1 MVPLPRFLLY
11 PFIIFIFSFSFASP
25 IYAKTIYASP
35 SGNDFKNGLTI
46 KKAVRTIGRA
56 VDMVKPGDTIKLLG
70 GTYTG
75 TIISKPGKPNAWIT
89 MMPYKNQKV
98 IIKHRGA
105 GRPTLYFYHKSC
117 DEDTPNNYPC
127 QPMHWIIKGLTIT
140 GSGQG
145 GNEDN
150 VIKIDTPHVK
160 LIDNDLSGSS
170 ADIVKLVFTADNV
183 EIRHNNIHHPNAKP
197 GANAQGVDITGADN
211 TLVVGNHVHHIP
223 SIGMYAKGNSRN
235 TIFEKNRVDH
245 TWQHGIM
252 LGQSTDSY
260 RLRDGKYESYDGI
273 IRNNLIQ
280 HTGWSCVAT
289 ASSFNVRIYNN
300 TCYDVG
306 QNHHG
311 AVLVSNESEV
321 EQAGTKIIIRNNIFV
336 AANSKPVIK
345 VYWNAMTDPK
355 SLFIDHNIYWS
366 LSGKKAVRFTWKD
379 FALHEVSPSKW
390 RQKTGL
396 DQNSIIANPKFVD
409 KHLFHL
415 APGSPAINKGFN
427 SKVVADDYSGNH
439 RPKGKL
445 TDIGAHEI
453 R

>member
-1 MVPLPRFLLY
+1 MAPFPRFLIY
-11 PFIIFIFSFSFASP
+11 PLLIFFFSCAFP
-25 IYAKTIYASP
+25 VYAKTIYVSP
-35 SGNDFKNGLTI
+35 VGNDFRNGLTI
-46 KKAVRTIGRA
+46 KKAVRTLRHA
-56 VDMVKPGDTIKLLG
+56 VDIVKPGDTIKLLG

-75 TIISKPGKPNAWIT
+75 TIISKPGKPKAWIT

-98 IIKHRGA
+98 IIKHRGM

-127 QPMHWIIKGLTIT
+127 QAMYWIVKGLTVY
-140 GSGQG
+140 GSGRG
-145 GNEDN
+145 GGDDN
-150 VIKIDTPHVK
+150 VIKIDTPFVK
-160 LIDNDLSGSS
+160 IINNDLSGSS

-183 EIRHNNIHHPNAKP
+183 EIRHNNIHHPRARR

-211 TLVVGNHVHHIP
+211 TLVVDNHVHHIP

-235 TIFEKNRVDH
+235 TIFENNRVDH
-245 TWQHGIM
+245 TWSHGIM

-273 IRNNLIQ
+273 IRNNLIRD
-280 HTGWSCVAT
+280 TGWSCIAT

-300 TCYDVG
+300 TCYNVG
-306 QNHHG
+306 KNLHG
-311 AVLVSNESEV
+311 AVLISNESEV
-321 EQAGTKIIIRNNIFV
+321 KQAGTMIMIRNNIFV

-345 VYWNAMTDPK
+345 VYWNAMTDPR
-355 SLFIDHNIYWS
+355 SLFIDYNIYWS

-379 FALHEVSPSKW
+379 FALHEVNPSKW
-390 RQKTGL
+390 REKTGL
-396 DQNSIIANPKFVD
+396 DQHSIIADPNFAD
-409 KHLFHL
+409 KSLFRL
-415 APGSPAINKGFN
+415 APGSPAIDMGFN
-427 SKVVADDYSGNH
+427 SKVVTNDYSGNR
-439 RPKGKL
+439 RPKGKH